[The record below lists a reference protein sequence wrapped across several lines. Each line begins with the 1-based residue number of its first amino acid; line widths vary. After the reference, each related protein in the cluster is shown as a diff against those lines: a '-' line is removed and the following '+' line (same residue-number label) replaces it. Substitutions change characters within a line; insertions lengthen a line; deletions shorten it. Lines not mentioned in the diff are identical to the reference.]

1 MAVDEI
7 IAQVRTL
14 APEDLRRVRA
24 EIDARLTAPV
34 LTEEEVVARMVAKG
48 LITRPTGGP
57 GYDPRIEPP
66 IEIEG
71 EPLSETLLRERR

>member
-14 APEDLRRVRA
+14 PAEDLRRVRA
-24 EIDARLTAPV
+24 AIDARLAAP
-34 LTEEEVVARMVAKG
+34 LTEDEVVTRMVAKG
-48 LITRPTGGP
+48 LLTLPKP
-57 GYDPRIEPP
+57 GKTYDPTREPP
-66 IEIEG
+66 PEIEG